1 MHDGAR
7 SHSARTT
14 TAWLEA
20 HNVQMFGPWPAKSPD
35 MNPIE
40 NCWAELSRKVQN
52 RMQQQGMPNNADD
65 LFALVQNEWARLDQD
80 YVRRLVLSMR
90 RRCVAL
96 FDADGGHTKY

>member
-1 MHDGAR
+1 MVR
-7 SHSARTT
+7 
-14 TAWLEA
+14 
-20 HNVQMFGPWPAKSPD
+20 
-35 MNPIE
+35 
-40 NCWAELSRKVQN
+40 AEWSLAQSCKKFN
-52 RMQQQGMPNNADD
+52 TDD